1 MKNSSFIWTF
11 NLPDFQD
18 RVIQGSGT
26 RGNVGTYKT
35 ESLPNITGF
44 AVGSTNQVGQFQQNA
59 RNGCVETY
67 NKGPGYITSQ
77 FTTSIVAADSF
88 QVNASWSSSTYQDN
102 APVQPNALLIQCCI
116 KY

>member
-1 MKNSSFIWTF
+1 MRNKRWTF

-26 RGNVGTYKT
+26 RGNVGTKKA
-35 ESLPNITGF
+35 ESLPNITGSIDT
-44 AVGSTNQVGQFQQNA
+44 GSSGTGTATYLKNPLGAFNRRTINA
-59 RNGCVETY
+59 DWGLKSGNSNDVFGLM
-67 NKGPGYITSQ
+67 
-77 FTTSIVAADSF
+77 FD
-88 QVNASWSSSTYQDN
+88 ASRSSSTYQDS